1 MGFRGVWIAVARAA
15 LVLGFPAL
23 VAQGA
28 GGDQVRAAGGGAYL
42 PHAIPYRR
50 RGVRHVGV
58 PAPRKLPRGPQPDSP
73 FSSTSGG
80 PPHGCGADVPWWPVP
95 LVDHAGHINHIALRA
110 GVEPAT
116 SRLVHIVD
124 GQLRKGN
131 HDRLVVRSL
140 ESVPS
145 RSSTAEP
152 TEARRPPGKRRM
164 ASNHE
169 KTRTRQPVATHN
181 SRSLYT
187 LNGERTSNK
196 CSACRI
202 SRRAKPHQAAHP
214 PPHATCPSQGARS
227 HAVCRTATATRP
239 ACATHVGR

>member
-1 MGFRGVWIAVARAA
+1 MWPCLFRIGGWSCAFFLACGHR
-15 LVLGFPAL
+15 LV
-23 VAQGA
+23 V
-28 GGDQVRAAGGGAYL
+28 
-42 PHAIPYRR
+42 
-50 RGVRHVGV
+50 
-58 PAPRKLPRGPQPDSP
+58 
-73 FSSTSGG
+73 
-80 PPHGCGADVPWWPVP
+80 
-95 LVDHAGHINHIALRA
+95 LRA

-116 SRLVHIVD
+116 RGPAHIVD
-124 GQLRKGN
+124 GQLRIGN
-131 HDRLVVRSL
+131 HDRLEVRSL

-169 KTRTRQPVATHN
+169 RARTRQPVATHN
-181 SRSLYT
+181 SRSPYT

-202 SRRAKPHQAAHP
+202 SRHATPHQATHP

-227 HAVCRTATATRP
+227 HAACPTATATRP
-239 ACATHVGR
+239 ACATRAVR

>member
-1 MGFRGVWIAVARAA
+1 MVGDGAGGAAQAMVPAASVMSVAWADASRIPRQHTGPCEPVGWRGVWIAAARAA

-42 PHAIPYRR
+42 VHRNPP
-50 RGVRHVGV
+50 
-58 PAPRKLPRGPQPDSP
+58 
-73 FSSTSGG
+73 STER
-80 PPHGCGADVPWWPVP
+80 C
-95 LVDHAGHINHIALRA
+95 IALRA

-116 SRLVHIVD
+116 HGTAHIVD

-131 HDRLVVRSL
+131 HDRLVVHSL

-145 RSSTAEP
+145 HSSTAEP
-152 TEARRPPGKRRM
+152 TEARRPSGKRQM

-169 KTRTRQPVATHN
+169 RTRTRQPVATHN
-181 SRSLYT
+181 SRSSYT

-196 CSACRI
+196 CSACRV
-202 SRRAKPHQAAHP
+202 SRRATTHQATHP
-214 PPHATCPSQGARS
+214 PSHATCPSQGARS
-227 HAVCRTATATRP
+227 HAAFPTATATRP
-239 ACATHVGR
+239 ACETHAGR

>member
-1 MGFRGVWIAVARAA
+1 MVPAASVRPVAGADAPRVPCQHAGACEAMRFRRVWIAASCPA
-15 LVLGFPAL
+15 LVFGFPAF

-42 PHAIPYRR
+42 VHRNPP
-50 RGVRHVGV
+50 
-58 PAPRKLPRGPQPDSP
+58 
-73 FSSTSGG
+73 STER
-80 PPHGCGADVPWWPVP
+80 C
-95 LVDHAGHINHIALRA
+95 IALRA

-116 SRLVHIVD
+116 HGTAHIVD

-145 RSSTAEP
+145 HSSTAEP
-152 TEARRPPGKRRM
+152 TEARRPSGKRRM

-181 SRSLYT
+181 SRSPYT

-196 CSACRI
+196 CSACRV
-202 SRRAKPHQAAHP
+202 SRRATTHQATHP

-227 HAVCRTATATRP
+227 HAAFPTATATRP
-239 ACATHVGR
+239 ACETHAGQ

>member
-1 MGFRGVWIAVARAA
+1 MVGDGAGGAAQAMVPAASVRSVTWADASRIPRQHTGTCEPMGFRGVWIAAARTA

-23 VAQGA
+23 VAQGS

-42 PHAIPYRR
+42 VHRNPP
-50 RGVRHVGV
+50 
-58 PAPRKLPRGPQPDSP
+58 
-73 FSSTSGG
+73 STER
-80 PPHGCGADVPWWPVP
+80 C
-95 LVDHAGHINHIALRA
+95 IALRA

-116 SRLVHIVD
+116 RRPAHIVD
-124 GQLRKGN
+124 RQLGKGN
-131 HDRLVVRSL
+131 HDRLEVRSL

-152 TEARRPPGKRRM
+152 TEGPPGKRRM

-181 SRSLYT
+181 SRSPYT

-202 SRRAKPHQAAHP
+202 SRHATTHQATRRR
-214 PPHATCPSQGARS
+214 PHATCQSQGARS
-227 HAVCRTATATRP
+227 HAACQTATATRP
-239 ACATHVGR
+239 ACATHDVR